1 MQHHWLFPG
10 CRDAW
15 LFGDAT
21 TSICLLISFLH
32 QVVCVSN
39 RIFLFNLSSEANRLV
54 GHFRI
59 TLRYVVLLL
68 QFITV
73 LLNKKHFK
81 LHYVFYFLSHFTR
94 EEMVGKTSAW
104 ICSPIQTSV
113 AKICWTT
120 PNDWFPSAQRTTGCY
135 SIFPTA
141 RSHCCNCNYLPF
153 KIFFYS
159 FFLSSVRVSLNIYDS
174 LANSPT
180 AYKSVINRV
189 NEYLNRELHRRY
201 GQEIA
206 KLLVPVR
213 NIFVKVP

>member
-10 CRDAW
+10 CHDAW

-21 TSICLLISFLH
+21 ASICLLISFLH

-73 LLNKKHFK
+73 LLNKNYFK
-81 LHYVFYFLSHFTR
+81 LLYVFYFLSHFTR

-104 ICSPIQTSV
+104 IYSPIQT
-113 AKICWTT
+113 CWTT
-120 PNDWFPSAQRTTGCY
+120 PTYWFPSAQRTVPF
-135 SIFPTA
+135 SFFPRPGVTA
-141 RSHCCNCNYLPF
+141 VIVITYLLN
-153 KIFFYS
+153 FFS
-159 FFLSSVRVSLNIYDS
+159 TPFFLSSVRVSLNIYDS
-174 LANSPT
+174 LVISPM

-201 GQEIA
+201 GQQIA
-206 KLLVPVR
+206 KLLVPVL

>member
-1 MQHHWLFPG
+1 LDSSQFSDLPLVSWLFCSMQHHWLFPG

-21 TSICLLISFLH
+21 ASICLPISFLH
-32 QVVCVSN
+32 QVVCVSY

-59 TLRYVVLLL
+59 TLCYVVLLL

-73 LLNKKHFK
+73 LLNKKYFK

-104 ICSPIQTSV
+104 IFSPIET
-113 AKICWTT
+113 CWTT
-120 PNDWFPSAQRTTGCY
+120 PTYWFPSAQRTTGSY
-135 SIFPTA
+135 SILPTTK
-141 RSHCCNCNYLPF
+141 SHCCNCNYLPF
-153 KIFFYS
+153 KKKISTPFF
-159 FFLSSVRVSLNIYDS
+159 FSSVRVSLNIYDS
-174 LANSPT
+174 LANSPM

-189 NEYLNRELHRRY
+189 NEYLNRELHRRW
-201 GQEIA
+201 GQ
-206 KLLVPVR
+206 
-213 NIFVKVP
+213 